1 MPKPLQ
7 DNPLSARQH
16 ALAPPSSQNCS
27 TQSTPSSDPNPS
39 NPKQSDPLS
48 PQDPDPCGTQI
59 ESQCASQTKN
69 QPPYPTN
76 LVQPS
81 TTTVPKIISPLDS
94 LGLADLVPLKQSDS
108 ASIPTPPVYLL
119 DTRRTPR
126 RMRYSHCQA
135 AFEAPPPLSYISE
148 EEEKEDVVEENLESR
163 ISSRLFRIV
172 RQKPGPNDNIM
183 ISISPVHRRLAEI
196 IPLRECDD
204 DDDDDG
210 VDTIQTLY
218 IFPDPIVNLGPTSDR
233 RGIRT
238 QPTPTPVGTLIG
250 AMRAPIWPS
259 PIDHPLFNAC
269 TIPKAMPI
277 DMSLLEIT
285 PFLEPEPPA
294 ITTHLPK
301 RIYHAVSSWILD
313 RFGRSLDDPYLRTIE
328 SFTMIQSRSIPT
340 MVFTTP
346 PDAPEFLSIEQ
357 RVRSRRILKL
367 RSNAGVGS
375 KMNRPVQRRPP
386 PPPPLVGKSPAF
398 LRSADSTLAT
408 TTRPLTPVDS
418 VDVDC
423 SRVIAAD
430 PTKDGETE
438 EIEETEETEETEGVV
453 PASTS
458 RSSWSILRRF
468 RVSTQPVAKVNNTL
482 ASTMMDGAYSRQ
494 CNITISDRERRRL
507 ARLENSLD
515 GDYDS
520 INQEWL
526 SMMGEP
532 TYFIHKRSLEPHPRT
547 VTFNH
552 NVTAMPFFKANG
564 VSHLLEIHPGDE
576 TDIEDGLRYLE
587 YDRAHGVSSESHA
600 SLEVK
605 KLPAGAVAISSVA
618 APLDQPIHLE
628 ELAQLHSDEQQSQ
641 AVVGPVLDEP
651 PCRMSVAERVRSYEA
666 KTVSNAGNVGHC
678 ASTHI
683 HTCCSVS
690 TEAAIV
696 TKIPLVYP
704 TVVTPVAAVKTPI
717 LSDTPAPVE
726 KESPS
731 GDTPKQTF
739 LRMLSCDTWS
749 RFGQSSVSTHSLP
762 QESNIIQPIL
772 HLGLEATDMSDMTD
786 MLPTMASTTTQE
798 LPELESLPDLHPPQ
812 PLSHSSKFKSIFKFR
827 FRLGRRNTTSV
838 SNTGLNELRDST
850 NTVDSGYNSNRSSIS
865 SAFDA
870 TKLWFKTNMGKKSN
884 VVGATSPPATPLA
897 SVDIV
902 SPETLPTGAQDT
914 VVL

>member
-1 MPKPLQ
+1 
-7 DNPLSARQH
+7 
-16 ALAPPSSQNCS
+16 
-27 TQSTPSSDPNPS
+27 
-39 NPKQSDPLS
+39 
-48 PQDPDPCGTQI
+48 
-59 ESQCASQTKN
+59 
-69 QPPYPTN
+69 
-76 LVQPS
+76 
-81 TTTVPKIISPLDS
+81 
-94 LGLADLVPLKQSDS
+94 
-108 ASIPTPPVYLL
+108 
-119 DTRRTPR
+119 
-126 RMRYSHCQA
+126 
-135 AFEAPPPLSYISE
+135 
-148 EEEKEDVVEENLESR
+148 
-163 ISSRLFRIV
+163 
-172 RQKPGPNDNIM
+172 
-183 ISISPVHRRLAEI
+183 
-196 IPLRECDD
+196 
-204 DDDDDG
+204 
-210 VDTIQTLY
+210 
-218 IFPDPIVNLGPTSDR
+218 
-233 RGIRT
+233 
-238 QPTPTPVGTLIG
+238 
-250 AMRAPIWPS
+250 
-259 PIDHPLFNAC
+259 
-269 TIPKAMPI
+269 MPI

-301 RIYHAVSSWILD
+301 RIYHAVSSWVSD
-313 RFGRSLDDPYLRTIE
+313 RLRRSLDDPYSQMME
-328 SFTMIQSRSIPT
+328 PFTMIQSRSIPT

-346 PDAPEFLSIEQ
+346 PDAPDFLSIEQ
-357 RVRSRRILKL
+357 RVRSRRVLKL
-367 RSNAGVGS
+367 RSNVGVGS
-375 KMNRPVQRRPP
+375 KRNRPVQRRLP

-398 LRSADSTLAT
+398 VRSADSTLAT

-423 SRVIAAD
+423 NRVVTSNS
-430 PTKDGETE
+430 TKDG
-438 EIEETEETEETEGVV
+438 EIEETEETEGVA

-468 RVSTQPVAKVNNTL
+468 RVSTQPVAKVNSTL

-552 NVTAMPFFKANG
+552 NVTAMPFFKANS

-576 TDIEDGLRYLE
+576 TDI
-587 YDRAHGVSSESHA
+587 
-600 SLEVK
+600 
-605 KLPAGAVAISSVA
+605 AGAVAISSA
-618 APLDQPIHLE
+618 AALSDNPTHLE

-651 PCRMSVAERVRSYEA
+651 PRRMSVAERVQSYEA
-666 KTVSNAGNVGHC
+666 KTVSSITSVGYC
-678 ASTHI
+678 IPAPI
-683 HTCCSVS
+683 QTCRSVP
-690 TEAAIV
+690 TAAVIP
-696 TKIPLVYP
+696 TKIPSVYP
-704 TVVTPVAAVKTPI
+704 IVVIPAAAVKTPI

-731 GDTPKQTF
+731 GNTPKKTF
-739 LRMLSCDTWS
+739 LRMLSCDAWS
-749 RFGQSSVSTHSLP
+749 RFGQSSMSTHSIP
-762 QESNIIQPIL
+762 QGSSTVQPIL
-772 HLGLEATDMSDMTD
+772 HLGLEATDMSDMPD
-786 MLPTMASTTTQE
+786 MLPTMASTTTQKLCE
-798 LPELESLPDLHPPQ
+798 LGSPPDIHQPE

-827 FRLGRRNTTSV
+827 FRLGRRNITSV
-838 SNTGLNELRDST
+838 SNTGLDELRDST

>member
-148 EEEKEDVVEENLESR
+148 EEEKEDVVEREIWKNSNF
-163 ISSRLFRIV
+163 SA
-172 RQKPGPNDNIM
+172 NIGLV
-183 ISISPVHRRLAEI
+183 ILTCS
-196 IPLRECDD
+196 DD

-233 RGIRT
+233 RGSRT

-301 RIYHAVSSWILD
+301 RIYHAVSK
-313 RFGRSLDDPYLRTIE
+313 
-328 SFTMIQSRSIPT
+328 
-340 MVFTTP
+340 
-346 PDAPEFLSIEQ
+346 Q

-438 EIEETEETEETEGVV
+438 EIEETEETEETEGVA

-468 RVSTQPVAKVNNTL
+468 RVSTQPVAKVNSTL

-666 KTVSNAGNVGHC
+666 KTVSNA
-678 ASTHI
+678 
-683 HTCCSVS
+683 
-690 TEAAIV
+690 EAAIV
-696 TKIPLVYP
+696 TKIPSVYP

-772 HLGLEATDMSDMTD
+772 HLGLEATDM
-786 MLPTMASTTTQE
+786 
-798 LPELESLPDLHPPQ
+798 
-812 PLSHSSKFKSIFKFR
+812 

>member
-1 MPKPLQ
+1 MSKPSQ
-7 DNPLSARQH
+7 DNSLSARQH
-16 ALAPPSSQNCS
+16 ALASPPPPPPQNCS
-27 TQSTPSSDPNPS
+27 TQCTPSSDPNPS

-148 EEEKEDVVEENLESR
+148 EEEKEDVVEVEVEENPEIR

-183 ISISPVHRRLAEI
+183 ISISPVHKRPAEI
-196 IPLRECDD
+196 IQLRECDD

-218 IFPDPIVNLGPTSDR
+218 IFPKPIVNLGPTSDR
-233 RGIRT
+233 RGSST
-238 QPTPTPVGTLIG
+238 QPTPTPVGTLVG
-250 AMRAPIWPS
+250 VMRTPIWPS

-301 RIYHAVSSWILD
+301 RIYHAVSSWVSD
-313 RFGRSLDDPYLRTIE
+313 RLRRAACQKPPCFKIALKRWCWIQKE
-328 SFTMIQSRSIPT
+328 SASSAEASTP
-340 MVFTTP
+340 TTP
-346 PDAPEFLSIEQ
+346 GREITRIRPF
-357 RVRSRRILKL
+357 RRFHIGHH
-367 RSNAGVGS
+367 NE
-375 KMNRPVQRRPP
+375 
-386 PPPPLVGKSPAF
+386 
-398 LRSADSTLAT
+398 T
-408 TTRPLTPVDS
+408 TYPVDS

-423 SRVIAAD
+423 NRVVTSNS
-430 PTKDGETE
+430 TKDG
-438 EIEETEETEETEGVV
+438 EIEETEETEGVA

-468 RVSTQPVAKVNNTL
+468 RVSTQPVAKVNSTL

-547 VTFNH
+547 VTFQSQCN
-552 NVTAMPFFKANG
+552 
-564 VSHLLEIHPGDE
+564 
-576 TDIEDGLRYLE
+576 
-587 YDRAHGVSSESHA
+587 SHA
-600 SLEVK
+600 FLQ
-605 KLPAGAVAISSVA
+605 G
-618 APLDQPIHLE
+618 
-628 ELAQLHSDEQQSQ
+628 QQ
-641 AVVGPVLDEP
+641 
-651 PCRMSVAERVRSYEA
+651 C
-666 KTVSNAGNVGHC
+666 
-678 ASTHI
+678 
-683 HTCCSVS
+683 
-690 TEAAIV
+690 
-696 TKIPLVYP
+696 
-704 TVVTPVAAVKTPI
+704 
-717 LSDTPAPVE
+717 
-726 KESPS
+726 
-731 GDTPKQTF
+731 
-739 LRMLSCDTWS
+739 
-749 RFGQSSVSTHSLP
+749 
-762 QESNIIQPIL
+762 
-772 HLGLEATDMSDMTD
+772 
-786 MLPTMASTTTQE
+786 
-798 LPELESLPDLHPPQ
+798 
-812 PLSHSSKFKSIFKFR
+812 
-827 FRLGRRNTTSV
+827 
-838 SNTGLNELRDST
+838 
-850 NTVDSGYNSNRSSIS
+850 
-865 SAFDA
+865 
-870 TKLWFKTNMGKKSN
+870 
-884 VVGATSPPATPLA
+884 
-897 SVDIV
+897 
-902 SPETLPTGAQDT
+902 
-914 VVL
+914 